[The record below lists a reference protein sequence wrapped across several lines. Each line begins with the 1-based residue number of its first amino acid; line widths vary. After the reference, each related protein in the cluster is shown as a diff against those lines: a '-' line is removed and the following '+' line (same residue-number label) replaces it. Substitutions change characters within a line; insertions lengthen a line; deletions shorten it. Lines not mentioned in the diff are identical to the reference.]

1 MTPATSA
8 PSTAAKT
15 AKSGPTPE
23 QIVMQIAMGHV
34 QAAAIHI
41 AAKLGIAD
49 LLAQGPRPVA
59 ELAKKTSTNE
69 DALYR
74 LLRALA
80 SSGLFTES
88 APRTFALTE
97 AAECLRQDQ
106 FGSLRDF
113 VLFLT
118 NPLHYKIWPELMH
131 SVKTGET
138 LAERVLGKAIF
149 EYFASEPEEGA
160 LFHSAMTNFSE
171 VVIAAAL
178 QAYDF
183 SGIGTLVDV
192 AGGHGMV
199 LTAILQKYPAMKG
212 ILCDL
217 AEVIPGA
224 QQRIRSL
231 GLENRCRAEVA
242 DFFKSV
248 PAGGDAYI
256 MKHIIHDWNDQ
267 QCTTIL
273 RNCLH
278 ALTAAGKKK
287 GKVLLLES
295 VVSADNAPHFAKW
308 LDLEMLV
315 FPGGR
320 ERTQAEFAALFEK
333 AGFKLTRV
341 IPTESP
347 LCVIEAMVG

>member
-1 MTPATSA
+1 
-8 PSTAAKT
+8 
-15 AKSGPTPE
+15 
-23 QIVMQIAMGHV
+23 
-34 QAAAIHI
+34 
-41 AAKLGIAD
+41 
-49 LLAQGPRPVA
+49 
-59 ELAKKTSTNE
+59 
-69 DALYR
+69 
-74 LLRALA
+74 
-80 SSGLFTES
+80 
-88 APRTFALTE
+88 
-97 AAECLRQDQ
+97 
-106 FGSLRDF
+106 
-113 VLFLT
+113 
-118 NPLHYKIWPELMH
+118 LMH

-138 LAERVLGKAIF
+138 LAEKVLGKPIF

-160 LFHSAMTNFSE
+160 LFHSAMTNFSQ

-199 LTAILQKYPAMKG
+199 LTAVLQKYPAMKG

-231 GLENRCRAEVA
+231 GLEKRCRAEVA

-295 VVSADNAPHFAKW
+295 VISADNAPHFAKW

-320 ERTQAEFAALFEK
+320 ERTQAEFAALFEG

-341 IPTESP
+341 VPTESP
-347 LCVIEAMVG
+347 LCVIEAVAR

>member
-1 MTPATSA
+1 
-8 PSTAAKT
+8 
-15 AKSGPTPE
+15 
-23 QIVMQIAMGHV
+23 
-34 QAAAIHI
+34 
-41 AAKLGIAD
+41 
-49 LLAQGPRPVA
+49 
-59 ELAKKTSTNE
+59 
-69 DALYR
+69 
-74 LLRALA
+74 
-80 SSGLFTES
+80 
-88 APRTFALTE
+88 
-97 AAECLRQDQ
+97 
-106 FGSLRDF
+106 
-113 VLFLT
+113 
-118 NPLHYKIWPELMH
+118 
-131 SVKTGET
+131 
-138 LAERVLGKAIF
+138 
-149 EYFASEPEEGA
+149 
-160 LFHSAMTNFSE
+160 
-171 VVIAAAL
+171 
-178 QAYDF
+178 
-183 SGIGTLVDV
+183 V

-199 LTAILQKYPAMKG
+199 LTAVLQKYPAMKG

-295 VVSADNAPHFAKW
+295 VISADNAPHFAKW

-320 ERTQAEFAALFEK
+320 ERTEKEFAALFEG

-341 IPTESP
+341 VPTESP
-347 LCVIEAMVG
+347 LCVIEAMAR

>member
-1 MTPATSA
+1 
-8 PSTAAKT
+8 
-15 AKSGPTPE
+15 
-23 QIVMQIAMGHV
+23 Q
-34 QAAAIHI
+34 
-41 AAKLGIAD
+41 
-49 LLAQGPRPVA
+49 R
-59 ELAKKTSTNE
+59 
-69 DALYR
+69 
-74 LLRALA
+74 
-80 SSGLFTES
+80 
-88 APRTFALTE
+88 
-97 AAECLRQDQ
+97 
-106 FGSLRDF
+106 GSLRDF
-113 VLFLT
+113 ALFLT

-138 LAERVLGKAIF
+138 LAEKVLGKPIF
-149 EYFASEPEEGA
+149 EYFASEPEESA

-178 QAYDF
+178 KAYDF

-199 LTAILQKYPAMKG
+199 LTAVLQKYPAMKG

-224 QQRIRSL
+224 QQRISSL

-256 MKHIIHDWNDQ
+256 MKHIIHDWNDE
-267 QCTTIL
+267 QCATIL
-273 RNCLH
+273 GNCH
-278 ALTAAGKKK
+278 KALGGKKN

-295 VVSADNAPHFAKW
+295 VISADNAPHFAKW
-308 LDLEMLV
+308 LDLEMPV

-320 ERTQAEFAALFEK
+320 EPTEKEFAALFEN

-341 IPTESP
+341 VPTESP
-347 LCVIEAMVG
+347 LCVIEALAR